1 MQHEVLSSD
10 VTSSKTS
17 CDNHDNLS
25 NVIMGGKPGALPN
38 SQIAAGMTRK
48 LDIEMFA
55 VAVGVSGESGVGSVG
70 HHIEIIGE
78 NEIFYLPVSATIL
91 TAYEYDNRSNSFP
104 QGYLSKGT
112 RMIDNRPPS
121 RDAIRP
127 RRNHMYSDVSKQ
139 F

>member
-1 MQHEVLSSD
+1 MILS
-10 VTSSKTS
+10 
-17 CDNHDNLS
+17 
-25 NVIMGGKPGALPN
+25 A
-38 SQIAAGMTRK
+38 
-48 LDIEMFA
+48 
-55 VAVGVSGESGVGSVG
+55 
-70 HHIEIIGE
+70 
-78 NEIFYLPVSATIL
+78 IL

-121 RDAIRP
+121 RDAICS

>member
-1 MQHEVLSSD
+1 
-10 VTSSKTS
+10 
-17 CDNHDNLS
+17 
-25 NVIMGGKPGALPN
+25 
-38 SQIAAGMTRK
+38 
-48 LDIEMFA
+48 MFA
-55 VAVGVSGESGVGSVG
+55 VAVGESGESGVGSVC

-112 RMIDNRPPS
+112 CMIDNRPSS
-121 RDAIRP
+121 RDAILP
-127 RRNHMYSDVSKQ
+127 RRNHIYSDVSEQ